1 MKKKSN
7 IFNLSL
13 LLVLLFFCCSST
25 HLNAESRMGSIQII
39 YMARTDSKD
48 EVVLSDAEFSLYP
61 IQYLK
66 NDEFVWNDDFK
77 KSDVSLEKSDA
88 EDREKQAIQLFEYAR
103 KNNISATI
111 QTTDESGKTKFNQL
125 NAGIY
130 LLVQNDIISNGMDQF
145 TSAPFLVSIPS
156 EIDGKMEYDVTVE
169 PKVKWILPEEKPG
182 NPDKPSNIPEQN
194 AATGVQ
200 SNITVWIR
208 MVLICIGVVVL
219 LLRYRNH
226 RFFDI

>member
-7 IFNLSL
+7 IFSLSL
-13 LLVLLFFCCSST
+13 LFALLFFCSSFIY
-25 HLNAESRMGSIQII
+25 LDAESRMGSIQIL
-39 YMARTDSKD
+39 YNGRTDSRD
-48 EVVLSDAEFSLYP
+48 EVILSDAEFSLYP

-66 NDEFVWNDDFK
+66 NDEFVWTDDFK
-77 KSDVSLEKSDA
+77 NSDVSLEKSDA
-88 EDREKQAIQLFEYAR
+88 EDREKQANQLFEYAR

-111 QTTDESGKTKFNQL
+111 QTTDTSGKTLFNQL

-156 EIDGKMEYDVTVE
+156 EIDGKMEYDITVE

-182 NPDKPSNIPEQN
+182 NPDNPLDIPEKSADTGNQSNIP
-194 AATGVQ
+194 
-200 SNITVWIR
+200 VWIS
-208 MVLICIGVVVL
+208 MILICIGVSVVVML
-219 LLRYRNH
+219 YKVNH
-226 RFFDI
+226 KDE

>member
-13 LLVLLFFCCSST
+13 LFALLFFCSSFIY
-25 HLNAESRMGSIQII
+25 LDAESKMGSIQILYI
-39 YMARTDSKD
+39 GRTDSRD

-66 NDEFVWNDDFK
+66 NDEFVWTDEFK
-77 KSDVSLEKSDA
+77 NSDVSLEKSDA
-88 EDREKQAIQLFEYAR
+88 EDREKQANQLFEYAR

-111 QTTDESGKTKFNQL
+111 QTTDASGKTQFNQL

-145 TSAPFLVSIPS
+145 TSAPFLVSIPT
-156 EIDGKMEYDVTVE
+156 EIDEKMEYDITVE
-169 PKVKWILPEEKPG
+169 PKVKWILPEEKPD
-182 NPDKPSNIPEQN
+182 NPDKPLDIPEKS
-194 AATGVQ
+194 ADTGNQ
-200 SNITVWIR
+200 SSITVWIS
-208 MVLICIGVVVL
+208 MILICIGVSVIVML
-219 LLRYRNH
+219 YKVNH
-226 RFFDI
+226 KDE

>member
-7 IFNLSL
+7 IFSLSL
-13 LLVLLFFCCSST
+13 LFALLFFCSSFIY
-25 HLNAESRMGSIQII
+25 LDAESRMGSIQIL
-39 YMARTDSKD
+39 YKGRTDSRD
-48 EVVLSDAEFSLYP
+48 EVILSDAEFSLYL

-66 NDEFVWNDDFK
+66 NDEFVWTDDFK
-77 KSDVSLEKSDA
+77 NSDVSLEKSDA
-88 EDREKQAIQLFEYAR
+88 EDREKQANQLFEYAR

-111 QTTDESGKTKFNQL
+111 QTTDTSGKTLFNQL

-156 EIDGKMEYDVTVE
+156 EIDGKMEYDITVE

-182 NPDKPSNIPEQN
+182 NPDNPLDIPEKS
-194 AATGVQ
+194 ADTGNQ
-200 SNITVWIR
+200 SNITVWIS
-208 MVLICIGVVVL
+208 MILICIGVSVVVML
-219 LLRYRNH
+219 YKVNH
-226 RFFDI
+226 KDE